1 MQVHH
6 FNNLNHKNNQ
16 NLFDVFVIAK
26 NSFINKVNTL
36 DNKMFWIIKKQLSDH
51 LALSS

>member
-6 FNNLNHKNNQ
+6 FDNHNVKNNQ
-16 NLFDVFVIAK
+16 NLFDFFVVAK
-26 NSFINKVNTL
+26 NSIINTVNTL
-36 DNKMFWIIKKQLSDH
+36 DKMFWIIKKQLSDH